1 METSTI
7 ILLGIIV
14 IVLLLIGIQL
24 SSEHFDLDFS
34 SIMTTLSTG
43 VFAWLCW
50 PCLCSCACSIC
61 LCSMM
66 MVKKMMR

>member
-7 ILLGIIV
+7 ILVSIV
-14 IVLLLIGIQL
+14 IIVLLLIGLQ
-24 SSEHFDLDFS
+24 SSEHFDLDAD

-50 PCLCSCACSIC
+50 PCICFCFCSIC
-61 LCSMM
+61 LCSMLM
-66 MVKKMMR
+66 LKKMMR